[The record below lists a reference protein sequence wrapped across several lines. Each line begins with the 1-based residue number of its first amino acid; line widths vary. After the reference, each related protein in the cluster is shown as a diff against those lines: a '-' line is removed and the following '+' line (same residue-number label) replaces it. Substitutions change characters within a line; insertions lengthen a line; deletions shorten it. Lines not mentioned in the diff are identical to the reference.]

1 MGEGKSVWSSKG
13 ATLSDKSALKEF
25 GLTQEEI
32 IQAINDGKL
41 QYRQNSIHGNPFL
54 RLLRHEV
61 EALVDEQHGRDY
73 LKRKRF
79 TKELSEVNRDIKRLK
94 AQIACL
100 ENRKKE
106 RQEMLGE

>member
-1 MGEGKSVWSSKG
+1 MGEGYSDWSRKG
-13 ATLSDKSALKEF
+13 STLSDKSARKEF
-25 GLTQEEI
+25 GLTQEEV

-41 QYRQNSIHGNPFL
+41 QYRENSIRGNPFL

-61 EALVDEQHGRDY
+61 EALVEERHGSDY

-94 AQIACL
+94 AEIASL
-100 ENRKKE
+100 ETRKKE
-106 RQEMLGE
+106 LQEMLGE